1 MNHTVV
7 TYLAFVVAVLIITWA
22 VVEMSRRYS
31 RIQRTRRHSST
42 RKVTSSSPNQW
53 VTLKTTSPDSDK
65 PLPDVPDDTGD
76 TGDTGDT
83 TDLPPSEPQTRA
95 KQNGHYSQSKHPL

>member
-31 RIQRTRRHSST
+31 RMQRLHRHSRTRNT
-42 RKVTSSSPNQW
+42 PSSSPNQW
-53 VTLKTTSPDSDK
+53 VTLNTTSTDSDE
-65 PLPDVPDDTGD
+65 PLSGEDAGGAQDT
-76 TGDTGDT
+76 
-83 TDLPPSEPQTRA
+83 PSSEPQTRA
-95 KQNGHYSQSKHPL
+95 KQNGHYSQSKHPH